1 AARVLQ
7 FLGQVPV
14 VEGGDGL
21 DALVQ
26 QFVGEAPV
34 EVEALLDGGAAPG
47 GLDAGPGQGE
57 TVGAQAEF
65 GHERDVLAPAVVV
78 VGGDVAGVAV
88 ADPAGGAGVGVPD
101 GRCAAVLRGGSLDLV
116 GGRRG
121 TPEEALGEGAG
132 CVRGGRGRLC
142 CGDHVSPFEVVGV

>member
-1 AARVLQ
+1 
-7 FLGQVPV
+7 
-14 VEGGDGL
+14 
-21 DALVQ
+21 
-26 QFVGEAPV
+26 
-34 EVEALLDGGAAPG
+34 
-47 GLDAGPGQGE
+47 DAGPGQGE

-142 CGDHVSPFEVVGV
+142 CGDHVSPFEVVGVRTRNAWWGWAVRTGRGGSRAE